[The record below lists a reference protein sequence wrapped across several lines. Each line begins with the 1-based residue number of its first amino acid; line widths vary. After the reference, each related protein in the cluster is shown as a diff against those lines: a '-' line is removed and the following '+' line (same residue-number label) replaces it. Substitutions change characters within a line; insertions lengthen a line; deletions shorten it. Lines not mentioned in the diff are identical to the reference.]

1 MLIRICRDPN
11 PADGNGGGTPP
22 SGTTVQV
29 PNQPPAG
36 APPAYEPP
44 KLDMA
49 TALPPEYRD
58 KPYFK
63 GKDFVS
69 IVKEFDNAQKL
80 IGSRPAGIPA
90 ENAAPEEFEKFFSSL
105 KPKDLAQ
112 YVLPETEFSK
122 AGKRTPEYEKTVREA
137 MSLAGIHPKQAEKL
151 MSWYEGQI
159 AVGEKMQAE
168 KAAAEKVSRETQF
181 EALLDKTF
189 GAQKQQTLDRVKSIM
204 SEQAPTEHKEAVSK
218 ALDGMSNEQLFA
230 LTVVIDNIHKNYIAE
245 DNPPGGGAPAGGDP
259 ASLQREA
266 EETMRSA
273 AYKDFRDPGH
283 EAARAKVQQL
293 FTRIA
298 GLRK

>member
-1 MLIRICRDPN
+1 MLIRLYRDPD
-11 PADGNGGGTPP
+11 PAGAAGGGGAPG
-22 SGTTVQV
+22 GTTVQV
-29 PNQPPAG
+29 DHQGGSG
-36 APPAYEPP
+36 APAYEPP

-80 IGSRPAGIPA
+80 IGSRPAGIPG
-90 ENAAPEEFEKFFSSL
+90 ENATPEEFGKFFDSL

-112 YVLPETEFSK
+112 YVLPETDFSK

-137 MSLAGIHPKQAEKL
+137 MSQAGIHPKQAEKL
-151 MSWYEGQI
+151 MSWYEQQI
-159 AVGEKMQAE
+159 VTGEKMQAE

-189 GAQKQQTLDRVKSIM
+189 GADKQKTLDKVKGIM
-204 SEQAPTEHKEAVSK
+204 SEQAPAEHKEAIGK

-230 LTVVIDNIHKNYIAE
+230 MTVVINNIHKNYIEE
-245 DNPPGGGAPAGGDP
+245 DTPPGGGAPAGGDP

>member
-1 MLIRICRDPN
+1 MLKLYRDPN
-11 PADGNGGGTPP
+11 GADGNGGATPP
-22 SGTTVQV
+22 AGTTVQI

-36 APPAYEPP
+36 TPPAYTPP
-44 KLDMA
+44 ALDMA

-90 ENAAPEEFEKFFSSL
+90 ENATPEEWDKFL
-105 KPKDLAQ
+105 GAVRPKDLTE

-122 AGKRTPEYEKTVREA
+122 AKPRSPEYEKALREIMA
-137 MSLAGIHPKQAEKL
+137 EAGVSKHGFSKAVSKIENFLAEGKKQADAQKD
-151 MSWYEGQI
+151 
-159 AVGEKMQAE
+159 AE
-168 KAAAEKVSRETQF
+168 RVSRETQF
-181 EALLDKTF
+181 EQLLDKTF
-189 GAQKQQTLDRVKSIM
+189 GAQKQQTLDKVKGIM
-204 SEQAPTEHKEAVSK
+204 SEQAPAEHKEAISK

-230 LTVVIDNIHKNYIAE
+230 MTVVIDNIHKNYIAE
-245 DNPPGGGAPAGGDP
+245 DNPPNGGTPAGGDP

-283 EAARAKVQQL
+283 EAARARVQQL

>member
-1 MLIRICRDPN
+1 
-11 PADGNGGGTPP
+11 
-22 SGTTVQV
+22 
-29 PNQPPAG
+29 
-36 APPAYEPP
+36 
-44 KLDMA
+44 MA

-69 IVKEFDNAQKL
+69 IVKDFDNAQKL

-90 ENAAPEEFEKFFSSL
+90 ENATPEEFEKFFSLL

-122 AGKRTPEYEKTVREA
+122 AGKRTPEYEKTVKEA
-137 MSLAGIHPKQAEKL
+137 LSQAGIHPKQAEKL
-151 MSWYEGQI
+151 MSWYENQI
-159 AVGEKMQAE
+159 AVGEKMRAE
-168 KAAAEKVSRETQF
+168 KAEAEKVSRETQF

-189 GAQKQQTLDRVKSIM
+189 GAEKQKTLDRVKGIM
-204 SEQAPTEHKEAVSK
+204 SEQAPAEHKEAISK

-230 LTVVIDNIHKNYIAE
+230 MTVVIDNIYKNYIAE

-266 EETMRSA
+266 EETMKSA
-273 AYKDFRDPGH
+273 AYRDFRDPGH
-283 EAARAKVQQL
+283 EQARAKVQQL